1 MQTQSPKKVQF
12 RGDDEKNITV
22 RIVAC
27 AGGGNETVAIDEKG
41 GLWGCG
47 QNESA
52 QLGLG
57 QGGIVPAFQNI
68 SIVERNHRCDSLT
81 HQPAS
86 YCVICRLN
94 SAHISVLKKTCV
106 IELLCAFDC
115 VWMLVS
121 L

>member
-12 RGDDEKNITV
+12 RSGEDKNITV

-47 QNESA
+47 QNQSA

-57 QGGIVPAFQNI
+57 QRGVVPVFQSINI
-68 SIVERNHRCDSLT
+68 AER
-81 HQPAS
+81 
-86 YCVICRLN
+86 
-94 SAHISVLKKTCV
+94 SVRYDFQKYKHKRKV
-106 IELLCAFDC
+106 ARVYSGQI
-115 VWMLVS
+115 
-121 L
+121 